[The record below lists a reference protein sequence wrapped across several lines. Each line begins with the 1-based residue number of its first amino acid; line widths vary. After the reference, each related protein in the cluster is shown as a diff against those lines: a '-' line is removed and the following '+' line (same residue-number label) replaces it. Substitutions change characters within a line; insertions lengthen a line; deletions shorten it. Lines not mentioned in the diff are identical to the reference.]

1 MSRRRTSATP
11 YRVPGLTGVV
21 APLLLELVLG
31 IAVGVAGTALAAS
44 IGDDAGASFSLAN
57 LVVAMLFVLFRVIG
71 AGIGVVITQAL
82 GSGRRDTADAVALAT
97 LGASSWLGGGTAL
110 LALVFAQ
117 PLLRLLDAPPS
128 VLPLAT
134 TLLMAMTPAMLLDAF
149 NASMSGVMRAHLRG
163 REALMVIVVMQV
175 VLLALA
181 WPAMQGVGGWS
192 GLGLPGFAAALA
204 VSRLVGLGL
213 HLHLWKRQL
222 GLVPRAPD
230 WWRLPRSALAPVL
243 HIGLPGAAENIGWR
257 LAFTFSVAV
266 ASGLGA
272 QALATHAYVQQANHL
287 VMMFGVATGLGM
299 EIVVG
304 HCIGAGRLREAHAV
318 VRRGLL
324 RGLVVSTLLATGVA
338 LAGPWFLGRFT
349 KDPAIVAAG
358 TVLLWWSIGL
368 ESGRTYN
375 LVLVNALRAAG
386 DARFPVLA
394 GAASMALVLAG
405 GSWLLGKQLGLG
417 LTGLWIAY
425 VADEWL
431 RGMIN
436 WWRWTR
442 LGWVP
447 HARAAHRRMRRALPA

>member
-1 MSRRRTSATP
+1 MSRRTVTRH
-11 YRVPGLTGVV
+11 RVPGLTGIV

-31 IAVGVAGTALAAS
+31 IAVGVAGTALAAA

-71 AGIGVVITQAL
+71 AGIGVVVTQAL
-82 GSGRRDTADAVALAT
+82 GGGRRDTADAVALAA
-97 LGASSWLGGGTAL
+97 LGASTWLGGGTAL
-110 LALVFAQ
+110 VAFVFAE
-117 PLLRLLDAPPS
+117 PLLRLLDAPPA

-134 TLLMAMTPAMLLDAF
+134 TLLMAMAPAMLLDAF
-149 NASMSGVMRAHLRG
+149 NASMSSVLRAHLRG
-163 REALMVIVVMQV
+163 REALMVIVVMQL

-181 WPAMQGVGGWS
+181 WPAMQGVGGWG
-192 GLGLPGFAAALA
+192 GLGLAGFAAALA
-204 VSRLVGLGL
+204 ASRLVGLAL

-222 GLVPRAPD
+222 GIVPRAPD
-230 WWRLPRSALAPVL
+230 WWRLPRGALAPVL

-287 VMMFGVATGLGM
+287 IMMFGVATGLGM

-318 VRRGLL
+318 VRRGLW
-324 RGLVVSTLLATGVA
+324 RGLAVSTLLATA
-338 LAGPWFLGRFT
+338 AAFAGPWFLGWFT
-349 KDPAIVAAG
+349 KDPAILAAG
-358 TVLLWWSIGL
+358 QVLLWWSIAL

-405 GSWLLGKQLGLG
+405 GSWLLGKHFGLG

-447 HARAAHRRMRRALPA
+447 HARAAHRRMRHALPA

>member
-1 MSRRRTSATP
+1 MSRRRSSATP
-11 YRVPGLTGVV
+11 YRVPGLTGIV

-31 IAVGVAGTALAAS
+31 IAVGVAGTALAAG

-57 LVVAMLFVLFRVIG
+57 LVVAMLFVLFRVVG

-82 GSGRRDTADAVALAT
+82 GSGRRATADAVALAS
-97 LGASSWLGGGTAL
+97 LGASTWLGGGCALVAL
-110 LALVFAQ
+110 LFAG

-134 TLLMAMTPAMLLDAF
+134 TLLVAMAPAMMLDAF
-149 NASMSGVMRAHLRG
+149 NASMSSVLRAHLRG
-163 REALMVIVVMQV
+163 REALAVIVVMQL

-181 WPAMQGVGGWS
+181 WPAMQGVGDWEGF
-192 GLGLPGFAAALA
+192 GLAGFAFALA
-204 VSRLVGLGL
+204 LSRLAGLGL
-213 HLHLWKRQL
+213 HLALWRRQL
-222 GLVPRAPD
+222 ALVPRAGD
-230 WWRLPRSALAPVL
+230 WWRLPRGALAPVL

-266 ASGLGA
+266 ASGMGA
-272 QALATHAYVQQANHL
+272 QALATHAYVQQLNHL

-304 HCIGAGRLREAHAV
+304 HCIGAGKLRQAHAV

-324 RGLVVSTLLATGVA
+324 RGLVVSTLLATAAAFG
-338 LAGPWFLGRFT
+338 GPWLLGQFT
-349 KDPAIVAAG
+349 KDPAILAAG
-358 TVLLWWSIGL
+358 QMLLWWSIGL

-405 GSWLLGKQLGLG
+405 GSWLLGKHFGLG

-431 RGMIN
+431 RGLIM
-436 WWRWTR
+436 WWRWTH

-447 HARAAHRRMRRALPA
+447 HARAARRRMRQALAG